1 MKVDE
6 YEVKIK
12 KENRKTIKISMERN
26 FLVVKAPSFVS
37 NAQLEKIIF
46 QNINKIRR
54 IISKSRSLIDIGEK
68 YFLESNNAMLLGK
81 HYKVEVVNSYINNV
95 DIVDNTIK
103 ISVKKNDGNLKI
115 KLFKNFY
122 KNKCI
127 EVITPI
133 YNQCLESFVKD
144 RCSVKPRIE
153 YKFYKGRWGAY
164 YPKDN
169 KIVLNCNLV
178 KLDEEY
184 IRYVIFHELT
194 HTKVPNHSK
203 EFYNVFSSVYDK
215 VEEMRVK
222 IKKYIIN

>member
-1 MKVDE
+1 MKIDE

-12 KENRKTIKISMERN
+12 KENRKTIKISIEKN
-26 FLVVKAPSFVS
+26 FLVVKAPGFIRED
-37 NAQLEKIIF
+37 QLEKILF
-46 QNINKIRR
+46 QNINKVRR
-54 IISKSRSLIDIGEK
+54 IINKNRNLIDIGEK
-68 YFLESNNAMLLGK
+68 HFLESNNAMLLGK
-81 HYKVEVVNSYINNV
+81 SYKVEVINSYVNNV
-95 DIVDNTIK
+95 EIIDDTII
-103 ISVKKNDGNLKI
+103 ISVKKDDENLKI

-133 YNQCLESFVKD
+133 YKQCLDSFVEDK
-144 RCSVKPRIE
+144 CSIRPRIE

-184 IRYVIFHELT
+184 IRYVIFHEIS
-194 HTKVPNHSK
+194 HTKIPNHSK
-203 EFYNVFSSVYDK
+203 EFYNVFNNVYDR
-215 VEEMRVK
+215 VEEMRIK

>member
-12 KENRKTIKISMERN
+12 KENRKTIKISMEKN

-37 NAQLEKIIF
+37 NDQLEKIIF
-46 QNINKIRR
+46 QNINKVRR
-54 IISKSRSLIDIGEK
+54 IINKSRSLIDIGEK

-133 YNQCLESFVKD
+133 
-144 RCSVKPRIE
+144 
-153 YKFYKGRWGAY
+153 
-164 YPKDN
+164 
-169 KIVLNCNLV
+169 
-178 KLDEEY
+178 
-184 IRYVIFHELT
+184 
-194 HTKVPNHSK
+194 
-203 EFYNVFSSVYDK
+203 
-215 VEEMRVK
+215 
-222 IKKYIIN
+222 